1 MITPQNKLICLEQFQ
16 TDWSL
21 PKHTKKADENSE
33 DSGPN
38 YKMTSSL
45 TIRNTDDRFSV
56 GVGGAPPAKV
66 SWLARFFH
74 WLLALF
80 GTERRREEKLLP
92 IEEFFVSVKNSAKEI
107 EVLHGRAEGFEQA
120 LKRAKQ
126 GGQQAY
132 IEQLSAGLNAYRME
146 SQLLAME
153 LPRYLEEDDLVRF
166 YKQSK
171 KGLRLDWV
179 QNFTRVI
186 PEALLTKKVR
196 ADELGLFDNYVVLH
210 YDPQA
215 KSYAETEKEKEAKKK
230 AKDPILFGLMA
241 GRRRLYIVGDWID
254 EYCDLTVDQIADALG
269 KDVVKEIGKD
279 FA

>member
-1 MITPQNKLICLEQFQ
+1 MITPQNKLICFESFLI
-16 TDWSL
+16 DWSL
-21 PKHTKKADENSE
+21 PKHTKKADENSA
-33 DSGPN
+33 DPGPA

-45 TIRNTDDRFSV
+45 TIRNSADGNFFI
-56 GVGGAPPAKV
+56 GVGAPPVKI
-66 SWLARFFH
+66 SWFARFFH

-80 GTERRREEKLLP
+80 GAERRSEERLLL

-107 EVLHGRAEGFEQA
+107 EILHGRAEGFEQA

-153 LPRYLEEDDLVRF
+153 LPKYLEEDDLVRF

-186 PEALLTKKVR
+186 PETLLAKKVR
-196 ADELGLFDNYVVLH
+196 ADEFGLFDNYVVLH

-215 KSYAETEKEKEAKKK
+215 KSYAETEKEKEAKK
-230 AKDPILFGLMA
+230 ASKDPILFGLMA

-269 KDVVKEIGKD
+269 KDVVKEISSV
-279 FA
+279 